1 MASNIFKVN
10 GTPVQI
16 PSGFDANGFGT
27 GTFRFGTGGI
37 NGIFTHISGT
47 HIPAL
52 NTLLVEH
59 TGAGDIAVNKMAYF
73 AWDMQKMVKGG
84 IVQNI
89 VNNGVVYYNVSDA
102 IPKTWDYYFTKV
114 KIGMFMPASNTGV
127 AGSWE
132 RDTTMNA
139 DKLRSILNITS
150 TENMGM
156 KFYLKIQKKF
166 ANDLPDGPATY
177 HPITGLDQASIKKDV
192 VTRSN
197 YIPIVGDNPL
207 TYSIAADTREED
219 YWYLEGT
226 ITVPGYTLY
235 SVMNGYGEG
244 QKLEIS
250 LVTKVGLS
258 TTYYNVQGISLN
270 NSTTPTYVIAKS
282 YNTNLVNIANSDT
295 TNNPDEYTDNYGF
308 VGSYDDNEVLDSSIQ
323 ITITD
328 A

>member
-27 GTFRFGTGGI
+27 GEFKFGTGGI

-84 IVQNI
+84 IVHKI
-89 VNNGVVYYNVSDA
+89 TNNNVVYYNVSDA
-102 IPKTWDYYFTKV
+102 IPKTWDDYFTTV
-114 KIGMFMPASNTGV
+114 KIGMFMPASNTGA
-127 AGSWE
+127 AGIWL
-132 RDTTMNA
+132 RDTAMDA
-139 DKLRSILNITS
+139 AKLRSILNITS

-156 KFYLKIQKKF
+156 KFYLKIQKMTVGGSTNE
-166 ANDLPDGPATY
+166 AATY

-197 YIPIVGDNPL
+197 YIPIEGDNPL
-207 TYSIAADTREED
+207 TYSIAADTREEE
-219 YWYLEGT
+219 YCYLEGT
-226 ITVPGYTLY
+226 ITPPGYTLY

-244 QKLEIS
+244 QQLVIS
-250 LVTKVGLS
+250 LVTRVGTS
-258 TTYYNVQGISLN
+258 TTYYDVQGISLN